1 MQVCIIYSPNVTGKQ
16 FHDAI
21 LSITY
26 IKRAE
31 TKERQVDK
39 KRPSRIISNKASKNI
54 IRAKKKVKKSK
65 GPVYVGVWGK
75 RGWDSTD
82 IQRDSEMME

>member
-16 FHDAI
+16 FHDVI

-26 IKRAE
+26 VKRAE

-39 KRPSRIISNKASKNI
+39 KRPSKIISNKASKNI
-54 IRAKKKVKKSK
+54 IRAKKKKKKSK
-65 GPVYVGVWGK
+65 SQKALYTWVCGGNEVGIVQIYK
-75 RGWDSTD
+75 EVLR
-82 IQRDSEMME
+82 